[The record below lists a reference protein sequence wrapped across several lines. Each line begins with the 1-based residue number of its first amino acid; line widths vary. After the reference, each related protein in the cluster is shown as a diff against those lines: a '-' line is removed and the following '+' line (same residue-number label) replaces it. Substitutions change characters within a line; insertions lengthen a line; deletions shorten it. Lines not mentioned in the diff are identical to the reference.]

1 MTAYLLSRTAAFVAL
16 TMASTLI
23 LALPHLAG

>member
-1 MTAYLLSRTAAFVAL
+1 MTAYLLSRTVAFVAL
-16 TMASTLI
+16 TCVSTLI